1 LRSRCKYQAWQ
12 AAGEQKMAVKQV
24 LAEKGVNYSE
34 IIQNAWGKAKWK
46 RNIFLSINIFPF
58 QKTVL
63 FCKNPAGRN

>member
-1 LRSRCKYQAWQ
+1 
-12 AAGEQKMAVKQV
+12 MAVKQV